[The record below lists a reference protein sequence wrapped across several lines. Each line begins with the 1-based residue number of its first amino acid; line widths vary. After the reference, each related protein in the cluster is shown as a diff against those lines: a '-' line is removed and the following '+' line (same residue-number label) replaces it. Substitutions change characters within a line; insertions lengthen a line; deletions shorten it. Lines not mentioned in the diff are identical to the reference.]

1 MDITQRTAQTDVVLY
16 ALDNHVAQL
25 TLNRPESLNSLDLA
39 TVEALLS
46 SVSRALEEGAHVI
59 TLTGAGRAFCSGA
72 DLSGALGLRDENGE
86 IDLGSV
92 MRTHYHRLMQV
103 LSELP
108 IPLVTGIN
116 GIAAGGGMS
125 LALCADIAI
134 AGRSAQFR
142 QTFVDIGLIPD
153 MGATA
158 ILPRTVGRA
167 RARGLALLGNRI
179 DAEKALHW
187 GMVWELVEDAELSNR
202 VREVAESLAKKSPQT
217 LREICRALDRGTDA
231 DIVDQLNYETTVQDQ
246 LGRQPAFALA
256 VERFLGKNNR

>member
-1 MDITQRTAQTDVVLY
+1 MDINRRTEQSDVVLY
-16 ALDNHVAQL
+16 ALDNNVAQL

-39 TVEALLS
+39 TVEALMLS
-46 SVSRALEEGAHVI
+46 ISRAQDEGARAI

-72 DLSGALGLRDENGE
+72 DLSGALGLRDENNE
-86 IDLGSV
+86 IDLGAA
-92 MRTHYHRLMQV
+92 MRTHYHRLMHV

-116 GIAAGGGMS
+116 GMAAGGGMS

-158 ILPRTVGRA
+158 ILPQTIGRA
-167 RARGLALLGNRI
+167 RARGMALLGGCI
-179 DAEKALHW
+179 DAQAALEW
-187 GMVWELVEDAELSNR
+187 GMVWQLVEDAELANR
-202 VREVAESLAKKSPQT
+202 VREVAGILAQKPPQT
-217 LREICRALDRGTDA
+217 LREIRAALDRGTHA
-231 DIVDQLNYETTVQDQ
+231 TLGDQLEYETEIQDR
-246 LGRQPAFALA
+246 LGRQPAFASA
-256 VERFLGKNNR
+256 VERFLGKSKP